1 MWGRQ
6 EHVISGRNR
15 QDVRHCPA
23 MTSTRFTK
31 SKRTPRSGAVGVT
44 RAEAPVTA
52 SHARPTGN
60 LKRDEH
66 PLTDAARAD
75 LVSNRD
81 HLGHRLVP
89 DRERPREEAR
99 RRHRLVEITPR
110 DRERT
115 HERAPRVR
123 GLWFRN
129 LLPGDPSS
137 LEKREL
143 AHRRGA

>member
-1 MWGRQ
+1 
-6 EHVISGRNR
+6 VISGWNR
-15 QDVRHCPA
+15 KDVRHGPA
-23 MTSTRFTK
+23 VTPTRLTE

-44 RAEAPVTA
+44 RAEASVTA
-52 SHARPTGN
+52 SHARPAGD

-66 PLTDAARAD
+66 PLANTARAD

-89 DRERPREEAR
+89 DRERPREEAH
-99 RRHRLVEITPR
+99 RRHGLVEITAR

-115 HERAPRVR
+115 HERATRVR
-123 GLWFRN
+123 GLWFRS
-129 LLPGDPSS
+129 LLPDDPSS